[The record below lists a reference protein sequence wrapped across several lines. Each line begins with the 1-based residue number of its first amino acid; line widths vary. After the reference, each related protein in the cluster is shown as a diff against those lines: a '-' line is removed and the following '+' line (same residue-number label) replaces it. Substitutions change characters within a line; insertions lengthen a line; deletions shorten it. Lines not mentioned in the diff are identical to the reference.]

1 MARCFHFVAI
11 AALLMFPMACIPYR
25 ILSGPPYM
33 AIPLRGLGDGLPGG
47 GITPELGEGPV
58 YYDSVYVGPHMYP
71 GFPAYTE
78 GENVFRF
85 WRSGYVMKIGGPSP
99 IQKELYEFVG
109 ESMPGIIG
117 RFTVVGNEIYIDVFT
132 SSREHRLFRVYR
144 GELTKNGF
152 VITSY
157 RDRDLVTWFWWRK
170 IGPCRF
176 VRREVGPMS
185 GTEPAELFVP
195 K

>member
-1 MARCFHFVAI
+1 MVRYFHFVAI
-11 AALLMFPMACIPYR
+11 AALLVSPMACTPVRMLYNPTR
-25 ILSGPPYM
+25 

-47 GITPELGEGPV
+47 GITPEPGEGPV
-58 YYDSVYVGPHMYP
+58 YYDSIYVGPYMRP

-78 GENVFRF
+78 REDVFRF
-85 WRSGYVMKIGGPSP
+85 WRSGHVMKTGGRSP
-99 IQKELYEFVG
+99 IPKEFYEIVG

-117 RFTVVGNEIYIDVFT
+117 RFTVVGNEIYIEVFT
-132 SSREHRLFRVYR
+132 SSRGRRWFRVFR

-157 RDRDLVTWFWWRK
+157 RNRDLSTWFWWRK